1 MEKYMRTKT
10 GEIVVVN
17 ERIRRA
23 LEDGLDEIL
32 GEVEYADRIEDLVK
46 VGDIVNGRRVEDGF
60 DLYNIKSGN
69 IKVEEFV
76 SGEVYSE
83 VVFIK

>member
-46 VGDIVNGRRVEDGF
+46 VGDIVNGRRVENGF
-60 DLYNIKSGN
+60 DLYSIESGN

>member
-60 DLYNIKSGN
+60 DLYSIKSGN
-69 IKVEEFV
+69 INVEEFV